1 MRRSLLTLLLATL
14 LLPLAGLAQA
24 FVVSDIRINGLQR
37 ISAGNAFNALP
48 ITVGDDVDGTVVAAA
63 TRQLFRTGYFQDIRM
78 DRDGDVLVVTVV
90 ERPSISGIAISGNKA
105 IETEA
110 LLEGL
115 KQSGLAEG
123 EIFQQA
129 TLEGI
134 QMELQRQYVSQGR
147 YDAKISA
154 NVRPQPRNRVA
165 ISITVGEGSVAAISH
180 VNVVGNTVF
189 EEDEL
194 LDLFE
199 LKETNWLSF
208 YSSDDKYSREKL
220 SGDLERLRSYYLDR
234 GYLNFNISST
244 QVSIAPD
251 KQRVFITVNVD
262 EGELYKV
269 SGVKLAGDLIIP
281 EEQMRILLLV
291 KEGQTFSHKIMT
303 STEELITRRLGNEGY
318 TFANVQGIPQPNEGE
333 NTVDVTF
340 FVDPGKRA
348 YVRRVSFIGNVK
360 TRDEVLRR
368 EMRQMEGAWAST
380 FNIEQSKTRLD
391 RLGFFKEVN
400 VETPTVPGSPDQID
414 VEYSVEEQ
422 ASGSVSASVGFSTG
436 SGIILGANVQQ
447 NNFLGSGNQVNI
459 GLNTSEFQKVYS
471 FGYLNPYYTVD
482 GVSRGFNVY
491 YRETDYDSTD
501 ISNYST
507 DAFGGSVRFG
517 YPIDE
522 ITRLGFSF
530 GPESL
535 EIKTGSDPAFVVED
549 FVDSEGSTYLN
560 WKAGISW
567 TRSTLNHGMLPT
579 RGNSNSLSAQVA
591 VPGSDVNY
599 YKLNYSGQ
607 IFFPITRTW
616 TLNLKA
622 NLGYGDAYGDTTT
635 MPFFENYYAGGF
647 GSVRGFSDNSLGPR
661 ALSSDGDDDAIG
673 GNILVETTAQVLFPL
688 PFIKDQRSLRSVFFV
703 DAGNAFSDDCERSS
717 VITNCSNVKFSEMRI
732 SAGVGLTWIT
742 AMGPL
747 SFTLAT
753 PLKDQPDDD
762 TEVFQFA
769 LGQSF

>member
-1 MRRSLLTLLLATL
+1 MKRSLLTLLLATL
-14 LLPLAGLAQA
+14 LLPFAGLAQA
-24 FVVSDIRINGLQR
+24 FLVSDIRINGLQR

-48 ITVGDDVDGTVVAAA
+48 ISVGDEVDGVTVAAA
-63 TRQLFRTGYFQDIRM
+63 TRQLFRTGYFKDIRM

-90 ERPSISGIAISGNKA
+90 ERPSISGISISGNKA
-105 IETEA
+105 IETQA
-110 LLEGL
+110 LLDGL

-123 EIFQQA
+123 EIFQRA

-134 QMELQRQYVSQGR
+134 KMELQRQYVAQGR
-147 YDAKISA
+147 YDAKITTD
-154 NVRPQPRNRVA
+154 VRPQPRNRVA
-165 ISITVGEGSVAAISH
+165 ISINVGEGSVAAISH
-180 VNVVGNTVF
+180 VNIVGNSVF
-189 EEDEL
+189 DKEEL

-251 KQRVFITVNVD
+251 KERVFITVNVN
-262 EGELYKV
+262 EGELYRI
-269 SGVKLAGDLIIP
+269 SDVKLAGDLIIP
-281 EEQMRILLLV
+281 EEQMRSLLQV
-291 KEGQTFSHKIMT
+291 KAGQTFSHQVMT

-318 TFANVQGIPQPNEGE
+318 TFANVQGIPQPNEEE
-333 NTVDVTF
+333 NTVEVTF

-348 YVRRVSFIGNVK
+348 YVRRISFIGNTK
-360 TRDEVLRR
+360 TQDEVLRR

-380 FNIEQSKTRLD
+380 FNIEQSKMRLD

-400 VETPTVPGSPDQID
+400 VETPTVPGSSDQID
-414 VEYSVEEQ
+414 VDYSVEEQ

-436 SGIILGANVQQ
+436 SGLILGANVQQ
-447 NNFLGSGNQVNI
+447 NNFLGSGNQVNL

-482 GVSRGFNVY
+482 GVSRGFNVF
-491 YRETDYDSTD
+491 YRTTDYDSTD

-507 DAFGGSVRFG
+507 DSIGGSVRFG
-517 YPIDE
+517 YPINE

-530 GPESL
+530 GPEKL
-535 EIKTGSDPAFVVED
+535 HIKTGSSPAFVVDE
-549 FVDSEGSTYLN
+549 FVDSEGSNYLN

-567 TRSTLNHGMLPT
+567 TRSTLNHGLLPT
-579 RGNSNSLSAQVA
+579 RGNFNSLSAQVA
-591 VPGSDVNY
+591 VPGSDTSY

-607 IFFPITRTW
+607 IFFPLTRKL

-622 NLGYGDAYGDTTT
+622 NLGYADAYGDTNV

-647 GSVRGFSDNSLGPR
+647 GSVRGFSDNSLGPK
-661 ALSSDGDDDAIG
+661 ALSTDGSQDSIG

-688 PFIKDQRSLRSVFFV
+688 PFIKDQRSLRTVFFV

-717 VITNCSNVKFSEMRI
+717 VISNCSNVKFSELRMA
-732 SAGVGLTWIT
+732 AGLGLTWIT

-753 PLKDQPDDD
+753 PIKDESGDD

>member
-1 MRRSLLTLLLATL
+1 MKRNLLTLLLATL
-14 LLPLAGLAQA
+14 CYSLASVAQA

-37 ISAGNAFNALP
+37 ISAGNAFTALP
-48 ITVGDDVDGTVVAAA
+48 INVGDEVDSKKVVAA

-78 DRDGDVLVVTVV
+78 DRDGDVLVITVV
-90 ERPSISGIAISGNKA
+90 ERPSISEIEIVGNKA

-110 LLEGL
+110 LLDGL
-115 KQSGLAEG
+115 SQSGLAEG

-134 QMELQRQYVSQGR
+134 QMELQRQYVAQGR
-147 YDAKISA
+147 YDAKINA
-154 NVRPQPRNRVA
+154 NVTPQPRNRVS
-165 ISITVGEGSVAAISH
+165 ISIDVNEGSVAAISH

-189 EEDEL
+189 EQDDL

-251 KQRVFITVNVD
+251 KQRVFITVNID

-269 SGVKLAGDLIIP
+269 AEVKLAGDLIVP

-291 KEGQTFSHKIMT
+291 KEGQTFSNKVIT
-303 STEELITRRLGNEGY
+303 STEELISRRLGNEGY
-318 TFANVQGIPQPNEGE
+318 TFANVQGIPQPNEE
-333 NTVDVTF
+333 DNTVDVTF

-348 YVRRVSFIGNVK
+348 YVRRISFIGNTK
-360 TRDEVLRR
+360 TQDEVLRR

-400 VETPTVPGSPDQID
+400 VETPSVPGTTDQID

-459 GLNTSEFQKVYS
+459 GLNTSEFQTVYS

-491 YRETDYDSTD
+491 FRETDYDSTD
-501 ISNYST
+501 ISNYSA
-507 DAFGGSVRFG
+507 DSFGGSVRFG
-517 YPIDE
+517 YPINE
-522 ITRLGFSF
+522 ITRLGFNF

-535 EIKTGSDPAFVVED
+535 EIKPGSSPAFVVRD
-549 FVDSEGSTYLN
+549 FLDKEGDNYLN

-567 TRSTLNHGMLPT
+567 TRSTLNSGVLPT
-579 RGNSNSLSAQVA
+579 RGNSNSLSALVA
-591 VPGSDVNY
+591 IPGSDVNY

-607 IFFPITRTW
+607 IFFPMTRSL

-622 NLGYGDAYGDTTT
+622 NLGYADAYGDTDI

-647 GSVRGFSDNSLGPR
+647 GSVRGFADNSLGPQ
-661 ALSSDGDDDAIG
+661 ALDSDGDTDSIG

-688 PFIKDQRSLRSVFFV
+688 PFIKDQRSLRTVVFI
-703 DAGNAFSDDCERSS
+703 DAGNVFDDDCERST
-717 VITNCSNVKFSEMRI
+717 VIKNCSNVSFSDLRA

-753 PLKDQPDDD
+753 PLKDESDDD